1 MKSLLTFFLVVLLTS
16 ALSAQTTSIQLST
29 EADASS
35 NFRVLNSLGVTR
47 FQVNSDGGFYIRG
60 IDGTGTIPA
69 TGVGCRF
76 MWYPRKSVFRAGYVE
91 GTQWD
96 DASIGYSSM
105 AIGYNT
111 TANASYSTAMGFG
124 TTASGNASTA
134 MGRQTT
140 ASASSSTAM
149 GLNTIASG
157 SASTAMG
164 SNTTASGN
172 FSTALGY
179 YTIATG
185 MYSTAFGNSTIA
197 EGSASTSLGY
207 NTTAREMASTAMG
220 SYVKANHQGSFIIG
234 DYSKLN
240 YDSSSASN
248 EMTMRFAGGYRIY
261 SNSGCTTGAYMN
273 AGANGWTA
281 YCDRNRKENFHPID
295 GEQILLKIREM
306 PITQWNYKGTDPT
319 VKYIGPV
326 AQDFYSAFHLGGTDS
341 LGINTICIDGVNIAA
356 IQALEKRTAELQ
368 RANEKIT
375 SIEKNNSEMQK
386 RIEKLENIIASMT
399 KDNDKQI
406 TSSK

>member
-1 MKSLLTFFLVVLLTS
+1 
-16 ALSAQTTSIQLST
+16 
-29 EADASS
+29 
-35 NFRVLNSLGVTR
+35 
-47 FQVNSDGGFYIRG
+47 
-60 IDGTGTIPA
+60 
-69 TGVGCRF
+69 

-157 SASTAMG
+157 SSSTAMG

-207 NTTAREMASTAMG
+207 NTTAHEMASTAMG
-220 SYVKANHQGSFIIG
+220 TYVKANHQGSFIIG

-240 YDSSSASN
+240 YDSTSADN
-248 EMTMRFAGGYRIY
+248 QIIMRFAGGYRLY
-261 SNSGCTTGAYMN
+261 SSSDLSTGVYMN
-273 AGANGWTA
+273 GGINGWSNV
-281 YCDRNRKENFHPID
+281 CDRNKKENFRQID
-295 GEQILLKIREM
+295 GEQILAKIKQM
-306 PITQWNYKGTDPT
+306 PITEWNYKGTDPS

-326 AQDFYSAFHLGGTDS
+326 SQDFYSAFHLGGTDS

-356 IQALEKRTAELQ
+356 IQALEKRTAELSTTKQ
-368 RANEKIT
+368 QLSVTMNKLQQANEKIQAME
-375 SIEKNNSEMQK
+375 S
-386 RIEKLENIIASMT
+386 RIEKLERMI
-399 KDNDKQI
+399 
-406 TSSK
+406 SSPTINKGQ